1 MRRRKLLAG
10 SAALA
15 AIGTT
20 GLARPAIAQ
29 GGSAKVLRFVP
40 QANLANPD
48 PVWTT
53 ATVAINHGYMVWD
66 TLYGIDDAL
75 VGRPQMCAGHE
86 VSADELTW
94 TFTLRDGLRFT
105 DGEPVR
111 GIDCTTSIARWQA
124 KNPFGQ
130 QLAAQTDEMKP
141 LDDKRFQIRLK
152 KRFRQMLYALG
163 SQNCFVMPERMAKTP
178 ASEQIKE
185 FVGSGPFIFKQDEWV
200 SGASAAYVKNPN
212 YLPRQEKPEYYS
224 GGKNVHFERVEWI
237 VQPDPSTAAAALQ
250 TGEVD
255 WLEFPL
261 LDLLPT
267 LRKSPGCDVA
277 RYDPLGTLA
286 IIAFNHLYPPFDNVK
301 LRRALLPAIDQQE
314 YVTAWVGEQQDLGTY
329 PVGFFTGH
337 SQLANA
343 AGMEAFTAPRDL
355 DKAKRLVAESGYQ
368 GEKIVLMAPSDQPSL
383 VAPSQ
388 ITRDVFIRL
397 GLNVDYQVMDWG
409 TLVARRAKQDPP
421 AQGGWNVFHTTWG
434 GLQTSNPGSSYPLR
448 GNGRQGWF
456 GWPTDA
462 GLEELRDQWFDAADV
477 TAQKRICEQMQL
489 RAFETIPFMPV
500 GQWYY
505 PWAFRKDL
513 ADFVQCAAVL
523 FWGVRR
529 A

>member
-1 MRRRKLLAG
+1 MDR
-10 SAALA
+10 AAH
-15 AIGTT
+15 
-20 GLARPAIAQ
+20 PA
-29 GGSAKVLRFVP
+29 
-40 QANLANPD
+40 
-48 PVWTT
+48 
-53 ATVAINHGYMVWD
+53 
-66 TLYGIDDAL
+66 
-75 VGRPQMCAGHE
+75 
-86 VSADELTW
+86 
-94 TFTLRDGLRFT
+94 
-105 DGEPVR
+105 
-111 GIDCTTSIARWQA
+111 
-124 KNPFGQ
+124 
-130 QLAAQTDEMKP
+130 
-141 LDDKRFQIRLK
+141 
-152 KRFRQMLYALG
+152 
-163 SQNCFVMPERMAKTP
+163 
-178 ASEQIKE
+178 
-185 FVGSGPFIFKQDEWV
+185 
-200 SGASAAYVKNPN
+200 
-212 YLPRQEKPEYYS
+212 
-224 GGKNVHFERVEWI
+224 
-237 VQPDPSTAAAALQ
+237 TAAAALQ

-255 WLEFPL
+255 WLEFPF

-277 RYDPLGTLA
+277 RYDPLGALA

-329 PVGFFTGH
+329 PVGFFTGN
-337 SQLANA
+337 SQLAND
-343 AGMEAFTAPRDL
+343 AGMEAFKAPRDL
-355 DKAKRLVAESGYQ
+355 EKAKRLVAESGYQ

-388 ITRDVFIRL
+388 VTREVFVRL

-434 GLQTSNPGSSYPLR
+434 GLQTANPGSSYPLR

-462 GLEELRDQWFDAADV
+462 RLEELRDQWFDAADLA
-477 TAQKRICEQMQL
+477 AQKQICEQMQL

-513 ADFVQCAAVL
+513 TDMVQCAAVL

-529 A
+529 S